1 VFSVT
6 PFFLERGH
14 YEVVNGLYSEQIEVK
29 FQMKSELIMRV
40 QEFYKEINCKKVY
53 STISFAS
60 FIFMIDISIF
70 EILKYFEL
78 KQYWLLLPLSI
89 YVLGSILAKHV
100 KIVRIVIGSLEIS
113 SILSFVLL
121 YIGIRNEYIAE
132 LLKKHFEIIAVTVIL
147 ALFINLYICR
157 NYTPRDADTKSE
169 PNSLQLFNLF
179 YLNTSKAHE
188 IAMLIDNKIMKTIER
203 EQVSE
208 ELLKY
213 NASSTLG
220 LKDVVATDVGYSME
234 DNSKK
239 RVYEN
244 FDVKTTKSIML
255 RTIYETAQKKG
266 GSTDS
271 LKIGDLV
278 LFKSIELQ
286 QRNIEDTVMILNILQ
301 DSKIKNQS
309 NDAIEINVSKM
320 MDKMLDDF
328 TIDYTFEYTCE
339 STRENPSTFIIQI
352 PYKATDNFENGY
364 QHNDLQLGRLSLIG
378 IYRGKIDFSKRE
390 SISSKFLEMIS
401 ASYNQANRSKV
412 KPVEMKLSSGG
423 TTSNDIQ
430 IEFHHEKLTDE
441 MHLVDVIAIIQELN
455 FDRDE

>member
-1 VFSVT
+1 MRMQD
-6 PFFLERGH
+6 FFKDL
-14 YEVVNGLYSEQIEVK
+14 S
-29 FQMKSELIMRV
+29 
-40 QEFYKEINCKKVY
+40 YKKAY
-53 STISFAS
+53 STTSSAF
-60 FIFMIDISIF
+60 FIFLIEISIY
-70 EILKYFEL
+70 EILKKFEL
-78 KQYWLLLPLSI
+78 IKYWLLLPLVM
-89 YVLGSILAKHV
+89 YVLGATIAKHI
-100 KIVRIVIGSLEIS
+100 KTVRVAIGSLEIS

-121 YIGIRNEYIAE
+121 CLGIRNEYIAIQ
-132 LLKKHFEIIAVTVIL
+132 LRNHFEIIAVAVIM
-147 ALFINLYICR
+147 ALFVNLYICR
-157 NYTPRDADTKSE
+157 NYKLREADTNQE
-169 PNSLQLFNLF
+169 FNSLQLFNLF

-213 NASSTLG
+213 NASSTMG
-220 LKDVVATDVGYSME
+220 LKEVAIADVGYSLE
-234 DNSKK
+234 DSSKK

-255 RTIYETAQKKG
+255 RTIYETAQKRD
-266 GSTDS
+266 GSKDT
-271 LKIGDLV
+271 LELGDLV

-301 DSKIKNQS
+301 DSKIKNQA
-309 NDAIEINVSKM
+309 NDAIEINVTKM

-328 TIDYTFEYTCE
+328 TIDYTFEYSCE
-339 STRENPSTFIIQI
+339 STKEHLRTFIIQI

-401 ASYNQANRSKV
+401 ASYNQANKSKA
-412 KPVEMKLSSGG
+412 KPVEMKLSSSG
-423 TTSNDIQ
+423 TTTQDIQ
-430 IEFHHEKLTDE
+430 LEFHHEKLKDE
-441 MHLVDVIAIIQELN
+441 MHLIDVIAIIQELN
-455 FDRDE
+455 FDRDELHESNTIHI

>member
-1 VFSVT
+1 MQMQD
-6 PFFLERGH
+6 FFKDAR
-14 YEVVNGLYSEQIEVK
+14 
-29 FQMKSELIMRV
+29 
-40 QEFYKEINCKKVY
+40 YKRAY
-53 STISFAS
+53 STISFA
-60 FIFMIDISIF
+60 FFVFLVEISIYEMLRKF
-70 EILKYFEL
+70 EI
-78 KQYWLLLPLSI
+78 KQYWLLLA
-89 YVLGSILAKHV
+89 LGMYILGTTFAKHI
-100 KIVRIVIGSLEIS
+100 KIVRIVMGSLEIS

-121 YIGIRNEYIAE
+121 CIGIRNEYIAE
-132 LLKKHFEIIAVTVIL
+132 LLKNRFEIIEIIAII
-147 ALFINLYICR
+147 ALFINLYISR
-157 NYTPRDADTKSE
+157 NSTTKNVDTKIE
-169 PNSLQLFNLF
+169 PNSIQLFNLF

-213 NASSTLG
+213 NASSTMG
-220 LKDVVATDVGYSME
+220 LKDVASADIGYAME

-255 RTIYETAQKKG
+255 RTIYETAQKKDSG
-266 GSTDS
+266 TDS

-301 DSKIKNQS
+301 DSKIKNQA
-309 NDAIEINVSKM
+309 NDAIEINVNKM

-328 TIDYTFEYTCE
+328 TIDYTFECVCK
-339 STRENPSTFIIQI
+339 STEEDSSTFIIQI

-401 ASYNQANRSKV
+401 DSYNQENKRKV
-412 KPVEMKLSSGG
+412 KPAEMKLSSSG
-423 TTSNDIQ
+423 TTSHDIQ
-430 IEFHHEKLTDE
+430 FEFHHEKLTDE
-441 MHLVDVIAIIQELN
+441 MHLIDVIAIIQELN

>member
-1 VFSVT
+1 M
-6 PFFLERGH
+6 
-14 YEVVNGLYSEQIEVK
+14 Y
-29 FQMKSELIMRV
+29 
-40 QEFYKEINCKKVY
+40 
-53 STISFAS
+53 
-60 FIFMIDISIF
+60 
-70 EILKYFEL
+70 ILGATF
-78 KQYWLLLPLSI
+78 
-89 YVLGSILAKHV
+89 AKHI
-100 KIVRIVIGSLEIS
+100 KIVRIVMGSLEIS

-121 YIGIRNEYIAE
+121 CIGIRNEYIAE
-132 LLKKHFEIIAVTVIL
+132 LLKNRFEIIEIIAII
-147 ALFINLYICR
+147 ALFINLYISR
-157 NYTPRDADTKSE
+157 NSTTKNVDTKIE
-169 PNSLQLFNLF
+169 PNSIQLFNLF

-213 NASSTLG
+213 NASSTMG
-220 LKDVVATDVGYSME
+220 LKDVASADIGYAME

-255 RTIYETAQKKG
+255 RTIYETAQKKDSG
-266 GSTDS
+266 TDS

-301 DSKIKNQS
+301 DSKIKNQA
-309 NDAIEINVSKM
+309 NDAIEINVNKM

-328 TIDYTFEYTCE
+328 TIDYTFECVCK
-339 STRENPSTFIIQI
+339 STEEDSSTFIIQI

-401 ASYNQANRSKV
+401 DSYNQENKRKV
-412 KPVEMKLSSGG
+412 KPAEMKLSSSG
-423 TTSNDIQ
+423 TTSHDIQ
-430 IEFHHEKLTDE
+430 FEFHHEKLTDE
-441 MHLVDVIAIIQELN
+441 MHLIDVIAIIQELN

>member
-1 VFSVT
+1 
-6 PFFLERGH
+6 
-14 YEVVNGLYSEQIEVK
+14 
-29 FQMKSELIMRV
+29 
-40 QEFYKEINCKKVY
+40 
-53 STISFAS
+53 
-60 FIFMIDISIF
+60 
-70 EILKYFEL
+70 
-78 KQYWLLLPLSI
+78 
-89 YVLGSILAKHV
+89 
-100 KIVRIVIGSLEIS
+100 
-113 SILSFVLL
+113 
-121 YIGIRNEYIAE
+121 
-132 LLKKHFEIIAVTVIL
+132 
-147 ALFINLYICR
+147 
-157 NYTPRDADTKSE
+157 
-169 PNSLQLFNLF
+169 
-179 YLNTSKAHE
+179 
-188 IAMLIDNKIMKTIER
+188 
-203 EQVSE
+203 
-208 ELLKY
+208 
-213 NASSTLG
+213 
-220 LKDVVATDVGYSME
+220 
-234 DNSKK
+234 
-239 RVYEN
+239 
-244 FDVKTTKSIML
+244 
-255 RTIYETAQKKG
+255 
-266 GSTDS
+266 
-271 LKIGDLV
+271 
-278 LFKSIELQ
+278 
-286 QRNIEDTVMILNILQ
+286 MILNILQ

>member
-1 VFSVT
+1 MRMQG
-6 PFFLERGH
+6 FLKDVS
-14 YEVVNGLYSEQIEVK
+14 Y
-29 FQMKSELIMRV
+29 
-40 QEFYKEINCKKVY
+40 KKVY
-53 STISFAS
+53 SSVSFA
-60 FIFMIDISIF
+60 FFVFLIEISIY
-70 EILKYFEL
+70 EMLRKFEL
-78 KQYWLLLPLSI
+78 EQYWLLLPLAM
-89 YVLGSILAKHV
+89 YAFGSIFEKHI
-100 KIVRIVIGSLEIS
+100 KIVRIAIGSLEIS
-113 SILSFVLL
+113 SILAFVLL
-121 YIGIRNEYIAE
+121 CIGTRNEYIAG
-132 LLKKHFEIIAVTVIL
+132 LLKNHFEIIAVTIIM

-157 NYTPRDADTKSE
+157 NCKPKDADTKQES
-169 PNSLQLFNLF
+169 NLLQLFNLF

-203 EQVSE
+203 EQISE

-213 NASSTLG
+213 NASSTFG
-220 LKDVVATDVGYSME
+220 LKDVATADVGYSLE

-255 RTIYETAQKKG
+255 RTIYETAQKKD

-301 DSKIKNQS
+301 DSKIKNQA
-309 NDAIEINVSKM
+309 NDAIEINVNKM

-328 TIDYTFEYTCE
+328 TIDYTFEYSCE
-339 STRENPSTFIIQI
+339 ATKEYPRTFIIQI

-378 IYRGKIDFSKRE
+378 IYRGRIDFSKRE

-401 ASYNQANRSKV
+401 ASYNQANKSKT
-412 KPVEMKLSSGG
+412 KSVEMKLSSSG
-423 TTSNDIQ
+423 TTSPDIPF
-430 IEFHHEKLTDE
+430 EFHHEKLTAE
-441 MHLVDVIAIIQELN
+441 MHLIDVIAIIQELN

>member
-1 VFSVT
+1 MQMQD
-6 PFFLERGH
+6 FFKDAR
-14 YEVVNGLYSEQIEVK
+14 
-29 FQMKSELIMRV
+29 
-40 QEFYKEINCKKVY
+40 YKRAY
-53 STISFAS
+53 STISFA
-60 FIFMIDISIF
+60 FFVFLVEISIYEMLRKF
-70 EILKYFEL
+70 EI
-78 KQYWLLLPLSI
+78 KQYWLLLPLGMYI
-89 YVLGSILAKHV
+89 LGATFAKHI
-100 KIVRIVIGSLEIS
+100 KIVRIVMGSLEIS

-121 YIGIRNEYIAE
+121 CIGIRNEYIAE
-132 LLKKHFEIIAVTVIL
+132 LLKNRFEIIEIIAII
-147 ALFINLYICR
+147 ALFINLYISR
-157 NYTPRDADTKSE
+157 NSTTKNVDTKIE
-169 PNSLQLFNLF
+169 PNSIQLFNLF

-213 NASSTLG
+213 NASSTMG
-220 LKDVVATDVGYSME
+220 LKDVASADIGYAME

-255 RTIYETAQKKG
+255 RTIYETAQKKDSG
-266 GSTDS
+266 TDS

-301 DSKIKNQS
+301 DSKIKNQA
-309 NDAIEINVSKM
+309 NDAIEINVNKM

-328 TIDYTFEYTCE
+328 TIDYTFECVCK
-339 STRENPSTFIIQI
+339 STEEDSSTFIIQI

-401 ASYNQANRSKV
+401 DSYNQENKRKV
-412 KPVEMKLSSGG
+412 KPAEMKLSSSG
-423 TTSNDIQ
+423 TTSHDIQ
-430 IEFHHEKLTDE
+430 FEFHHEKLTDE
-441 MHLVDVIAIIQELN
+441 MHLIDVIAIIQELN